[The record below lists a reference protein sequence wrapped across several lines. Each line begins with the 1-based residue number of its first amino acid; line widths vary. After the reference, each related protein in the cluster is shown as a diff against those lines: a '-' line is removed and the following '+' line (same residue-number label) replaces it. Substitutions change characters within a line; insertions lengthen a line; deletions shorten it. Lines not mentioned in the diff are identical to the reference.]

1 MTGLSDRQ
9 IVMKVGFLLIK
20 YAREST
26 ELTLN
31 CPVKRIRA
39 QFSQHAQIITTLIKL
54 ANKQDRA
61 GAKNSKIK

>member
-1 MTGLSDRQ
+1 MTGLGDRQ
-9 IVMKVGFLLIK
+9 IEMKVGFLLIK
-20 YAREST
+20 YTREST

-39 QFSQHAQIITTLIKL
+39 QFPQHAQIITTLIKL